1 MLLVSC
7 LAISTVSAADIDAND
22 TIASDV
28 SNIELESVNDA
39 DLLSNN
45 INQNELSTITNS
57 TIEENLA
64 KNDAAGNEGIYTT
77 NENTVS
83 NNGKVTP
90 IVSIENVTINP
101 GESII
106 IPFNVTDN
114 EGKLISGGAIV
125 TIAFNNFTLIKYVDV
140 ENGKGTVNLTDGKY
154 FGILGDKYLLDISPI
169 INKTYSLFEDFL
181 KNNSAP
187 SSEIPTDS
195 ENPII
200 DIPGWFNITI
210 PDFSGL
216 FNITTPDISKLNI
229 TIPEITIQDI
239 SKLLNITIP
248 EITIPNFSELFNITI
263 PEITIADIAK
273 LINITMP
280 DFTKLLNTTLPE
292 ITLSN
297 ITDLVNIT
305 LPDFKKIP
313 ELSDLLNITLPE
325 LSVSDLSKILNVT
338 VPKITVSTLS
348 KLIKIMIPQL
358 GLSNITDLV
367 NISMPD
373 FTKLLNT
380 TLPEITLSNITD
392 LVNIT
397 LPEIT
402 LSEMIDKI
410 PELSISD
417 ISKLLNM
424 TIPEITVFDLSN
436 LINLPI
442 ESILKIANLI
452 IPEITI
458 QNITEMFNTT
468 ISNIAKLLD
477 IPIQEIIISNITEVF
492 NSTISD
498 IAKLINTTLSNITMP
513 DFAKL
518 LNITIPEITIPNI
531 TEMFNITIPEI
542 IIPDFSNV
550 LNNTIAY
557 ITNITNGIKEYLSNI
572 NLTEINNIIANKS
585 IPIGTIAPGIYNIT
599 ILYLCNENYTH
610 AINDTS
616 KLIIGSKIIIEA
628 DDLVMYYKNGSRYV
642 VKLNDSKGNPL
653 TNKTISITLNGQTYN
668 RTTDS
673 NGSASIAINLNA
685 GNYTASASYTDE
697 DQSIYTVEN
706 NINVLSTIKGD
717 NLVKVFR
724 NESQY
729 YATFL
734 DNQGK
739 GLANGTTVTFNING
753 VMYERKTNEKGV
765 ARLNINLNPGE
776 YILTAIHPNNGEMSS
791 NNITVLA
798 TIQSRD
804 LVKYY
809 KNDSQY
815 IVTLIG
821 NDGKVVGAG
830 ENVTFNINGVFYT
843 RQTNASGQAVLN
855 INLNPGKYIITG
867 SYHDCQVS
875 NNIEVKPVLT
885 AIDFVKSFNEPK
897 AFEATLVDGQGNAL
911 PNAVVNFNINGMLYN
926 RTTDS
931 YGIARLNINLQ
942 KGEYIITSSYN
953 GQSISNTV
961 TVTD

>member
-22 TIASDV
+22 TIGSDV

-64 KNDAAGNEGIYTT
+64 KNDAASNEEIYTS

-90 IVSIENVTINP
+90 IVSVENVTINP

-125 TIAFNNFTLIKYVDV
+125 TIAFNNFTVIKYVDV
-140 ENGKGTVNLTDGKY
+140 ENGKGTANLTDGKY

-229 TIPEITIQDI
+229 TIPEITIPNITEMFNITIPDISKLNITIPEITIQDI

-248 EITIPNFSELFNITI
+248 EITIPNITEIFNITIPNFSELFNITI

-280 DFTKLLNTTLPE
+280 DFTKLINITMPDFTKLLNTTLPE
-292 ITLSN
+292 ITLPN
-297 ITDLVNIT
+297 ITDLLNIT

-424 TIPEITVFDLSN
+424 TIPEITVSDLSN

-458 QNITEMFNTT
+458 
-468 ISNIAKLLD
+468 
-477 IPIQEIIISNITEVF
+477 
-492 NSTISD
+492 
-498 IAKLINTTLSNITMP
+498 
-513 DFAKL
+513 
-518 LNITIPEITIPNI
+518 PNI

-542 IIPDFSNV
+542 ILPDFSNV

-599 ILYLCNENYTH
+599 ILYLCNENYTP

-616 KLIIGSKIIIEA
+616 NLIIGSKIIIEA

-642 VKLNDSKGNPL
+642 VKLNDSEGNPL
-653 TNKTISITLNGQTYN
+653 TNKTINITLNGQKYE
-668 RTTDS
+668 RITDS
-673 NGSASIAINLNA
+673 DGLASIAINLNA

-706 NINVLSTIKGD
+706 NINVLSTINGD

-776 YILTAIHPNNGEMSS
+776 YILTAIHPDNGEMSS
-791 NNITVLA
+791 NNITV
-798 TIQSRD
+798 IPNIISSD

-830 ENVTFNINGVFYT
+830 ETVKFNINGVFYE
-843 RQTNASGQAVLN
+843 RQTNASGQAKLN

-867 SYHDCQVS
+867 EYNGCQVS
-875 NNIEVKPVLT
+875 NNIEVKTILT
-885 AIDFVKSFNEPK
+885 ADDLTKTTSESK
-897 AFEATLVDGQGNAL
+897 AFETKLVDGQGNPL
-911 PNAVVNFNINGMLYN
+911 SNETISFNINGVFYN
-926 RTTDS
+926 RVTDS
-931 YGIARLNINLQ
+931 NGIAKLNINLQ
-942 KGEYIITSSYN
+942 KGEYIITSTYN
-953 GQSISNTV
+953 GLNIANTV

>member
-1 MLLVSC
+1 M
-7 LAISTVSAADIDAND
+7 
-22 TIASDV
+22 
-28 SNIELESVNDA
+28 
-39 DLLSNN
+39 
-45 INQNELSTITNS
+45 Q
-57 TIEENLA
+57 
-64 KNDAAGNEGIYTT
+64 
-77 NENTVS
+77 
-83 NNGKVTP
+83 
-90 IVSIENVTINP
+90 
-101 GESII
+101 
-106 IPFNVTDN
+106 F
-114 EGKLISGGAIV
+114 
-125 TIAFNNFTLIKYVDV
+125 
-140 ENGKGTVNLTDGKY
+140 
-154 FGILGDKYLLDISPI
+154 
-169 INKTYSLFEDFL
+169 
-181 KNNSAP
+181 
-187 SSEIPTDS
+187 
-195 ENPII
+195 
-200 DIPGWFNITI
+200 
-210 PDFSGL
+210 
-216 FNITTPDISKLNI
+216 
-229 TIPEITIQDI
+229 
-239 SKLLNITIP
+239 
-248 EITIPNFSELFNITI
+248 PN
-263 PEITIADIAK
+263 
-273 LINITMP
+273 
-280 DFTKLLNTTLPE
+280 
-292 ITLSN
+292 
-297 ITDLVNIT
+297 
-305 LPDFKKIP
+305 
-313 ELSDLLNITLPE
+313 
-325 LSVSDLSKILNVT
+325 SVSKT
-338 VPKITVSTLS
+338 GFK
-348 KLIKIMIPQL
+348 
-358 GLSNITDLV
+358 
-367 NISMPD
+367 
-373 FTKLLNT
+373 
-380 TLPEITLSNITD
+380 
-392 LVNIT
+392 
-397 LPEIT
+397 
-402 LSEMIDKI
+402 
-410 PELSISD
+410 
-417 ISKLLNM
+417 
-424 TIPEITVFDLSN
+424 
-436 LINLPI
+436 
-442 ESILKIANLI
+442 
-452 IPEITI
+452 
-458 QNITEMFNTT
+458 
-468 ISNIAKLLD
+468 
-477 IPIQEIIISNITEVF
+477 
-492 NSTISD
+492 
-498 IAKLINTTLSNITMP
+498 
-513 DFAKL
+513 
-518 LNITIPEITIPNI
+518 
-531 TEMFNITIPEI
+531 
-542 IIPDFSNV
+542 
-550 LNNTIAY
+550 
-557 ITNITNGIKEYLSNI
+557 
-572 NLTEINNIIANKS
+572 
-585 IPIGTIAPGIYNIT
+585 YNIT
-599 ILYLCNENYTH
+599 ILYLCNENYTP

-653 TNKTISITLNGQTYN
+653 TNKTISITLNGQKYE
-668 RTTDS
+668 RITDS
-673 NGSASIAINLNA
+673 DGLASIAINLNA

-798 TIQSRD
+798 TIQSSD